1 MKQTYETGL
10 AGEETAE
17 QYLAAKGMAC
27 LERRY
32 RNKCGEIDLIMQDRD
47 ITVFVEVKTRRR
59 AGPGQGL
66 MAVDR
71 KKQARITRAATLYLM
86 AEKKLNAAVRF
97 DIVEVGTDSVIHVP
111 NAFQPA
117 GGMFFH

>member
-1 MKQTYETGL
+1 
-10 AGEETAE
+10 
-17 QYLAAKGMAC
+17 
-27 LERRY
+27 
-32 RNKCGEIDLIMQDRD
+32 
-47 ITVFVEVKTRRR
+47 
-59 AGPGQGL
+59 
-66 MAVDR
+66 MAVDP